1 MFQYN
6 QLHSE
11 LILETSTLGLTLFEK
26 ISGFV
31 IFEFRGLEHLYLKK
45 PYNWPPHG
53 QICVI
58 IEGTASFTRDLSL
71 LFYNFGQK
79 VTWRLATSL
88 GP

>member
-6 QLHSE
+6 QLHSD

-26 ISGFV
+26 ISRFV

-45 PYNWPPHG
+45 RYNWPPHG

-58 IEGTASFTRDLSL
+58 IEGTASLTRYLSL
-71 LFYNFGQK
+71 LFYNFGPK
-79 VTWRLATSL
+79 VTWSFATRL